1 MSVRWGMLIDT
12 LAIIFQKGDVIEVLQ
27 MSASG
32 LWQGRAHGRT
42 GLFKF
47 INIEL
52 LGERTSRKPRAGTRN
67 SRNKPRTVE
76 ELLKRIGMEV

>member
-1 MSVRWGMLIDT
+1 M
-12 LAIIFQKGDVIEVLQ
+12 IEVLQ

-47 INIEL
+47 INVEL
-52 LGERTSRKPRAGTRN
+52 LGERMPRRPRKSR
-67 SRNKPRTVE
+67 RNKPRTVE
-76 ELLKRIGMEV
+76 ELLKRIGMEVHTVEWLEFVVIFCLFFSVCL